1 MTKIPR
7 ISSALKSVDLEQ
19 NPPPLIIGERVNS
32 QGSRKAKEMVLKD
45 DFEGLLNLARS
56 QVEEGAHCLDICVA
70 TTERSDE
77 LDFMCKLV
85 KRLSLEIDAPLVI
98 DSTDPKVVEAAIR
111 QIPGRPVINSI
122 NLEGDGSRFHLLS
135 PIMVKYGVP
144 AIAMC
149 IGPNG
154 MAKTPKEKLE
164 TARLLFETGKKYGL
178 QPWQYI
184 FDVLTFTLATGQ
196 EEFLDSAKNTLEG
209 IKLVKENLPGCF
221 TTLGL
226 SNVSF
231 GLPPRARKI
240 INSVFLY
247 HAIKAGLDSVIIN
260 PKDIIAYTDISQ
272 QERKLAENLIFNLRN
287 TALSELISYY
297 ENELNNA
304 NQALTSSSSSSSK
317 AAKRSNGISTLDVDP
332 NWNFDKKCYYRI
344 VNRLREGIE
353 QDVLGAILD
362 NVKENNIKNKNTTT
376 ASSSSS
382 SSSSNK
388 KIVSSSSSSSSPPPP
403 SAPPNRKID
412 SDLSFSEILSLL
424 SKEELHN
431 AAVKTL
437 NETLLPAMK
446 EVGDKFGAGEII
458 LPFVLKSAECM
469 KAAVAELEK
478 YLIKQ
483 KDVSKGKIVLC
494 TVYGD
499 VHDIGKNLVKTIL
512 TNNGY
517 SVYDLGKQVP
527 LQTILNKIS
536 EVDANAVG
544 LSALLVST
552 SKQMQIFVEYAREHN
567 IQIPI
572 LCGGAAI
579 NSNYINRIAKDGGI
593 YESGVFYCKTAF
605 DGLNVMNKLM
615 SNERNQFISK
625 WRERV
630 ELWKE
635 FKPSSMNV
643 SQTSKHSGIKPVVS
657 PPVPP
662 TLKRQ
667 IRLGPEN
674 INLKEVWDF
683 INKKS
688 LFTLSWSFRGK
699 AALGLA
705 EESEK
710 LLAEWKKRVI
720 DDELFSP
727 RVVYGYFPCHN
738 KNNKLVVESPNGG
751 EVIFDFPRSTK
762 GRNLCLTDYFGENDI
777 VAFQSVTV
785 GSKVSHIIEKWNE
798 DNRYTDA
805 YYLHGLAVETA
816 EALADWTNSLIRKE
830 LKIDP
835 KRGLRYSWGYP
846 SCPDITQHRLV
857 WQLLDPSKSDMTL
870 TEAGQ
875 IIPDHST
882 AAIFI
887 HHPEAEYFTL

>member
-1 MTKIPR
+1 MAKTPR
-7 ISSALKSVDLEQ
+7 ISSALNAVDIEQ

-45 DFEGLLNLARS
+45 DFEGLLNLARG

-77 LDFMCKLV
+77 HDFMCQLV
-85 KRLSLEIDAPLVI
+85 KRLCLEIEAPLVI
-98 DSTDPKVVEAAIR
+98 DSTDPKVIESAIK
-111 QIPGRPVINSI
+111 QIPGRPIINSI
-122 NLEGDGSRFHLLS
+122 NLEGDGSRFHSLA
-135 PIMVKYGVP
+135 PIMIKYGVP

-164 TARLLFETGKKYGL
+164 TAQLLFETGKKYGL
-178 QPWQYI
+178 KPWQFI

-196 EEFLDSAKNTLEG
+196 EEFLDSAKNTLDG
-209 IKLVKENLPGCF
+209 IRLVKKNLPGCF

-231 GLPPRARKI
+231 GLPTRARKI

-247 HAIKAGLDSVIIN
+247 HATKSGLDSVIIN
-260 PKDIIAYTDISQ
+260 PKDIVAYTDISQ
-272 QERKLAENLIFNLRN
+272 EERKVAENLIFNLRN
-287 TALSELISYY
+287 TALSDLISYY
-297 ENELNNA
+297 ENEA
-304 NQALTSSSSSSSK
+304 NTNQTK
-317 AAKRSNGISTLDVDP
+317 KRSNENSKLDIDP
-332 NWNFDKKCYYRI
+332 NWKFDKKCYYRI

-353 QDVLGAILD
+353 YDVVGAILD
-362 NVKENNIKNKNTTT
+362 NVKDKDTKVELSSTQSTT
-376 ASSSSS
+376 SSSSS
-382 SSSSNK
+382 SSSSLLLNDDV
-388 KIVSSSSSSSSPPPP
+388 I
-403 SAPPNRKID
+403 A
-412 SDLSFSEILSLL
+412 LL
-424 SKEELHN
+424 SKEELHE

-478 YLIKQ
+478 YLIKK
-483 KDVSKGKIVLC
+483 KDVSKGRIVLC

-512 TNNGY
+512 VNNGY

-527 LQTILNKIS
+527 MQTIVNKIS
-536 EVDANAVG
+536 EVNADVVG

-552 SKQMQIFVEYAREHN
+552 SKQMQIFVNYAKEHN

-579 NSNYINRIAKDGGI
+579 NTNYINRIAKDGGL
-593 YESGVFYCKTAF
+593 YEQGVFYCKTAF
-605 DGLNVMNKLM
+605 DGLNVMNNLM
-615 SNERNQFISK
+615 SDKRSQYISRWK
-625 WRERV
+625 EKV

-635 FKPSSMNV
+635 FKPTSINV
-643 SQTSKHSGIKPVVS
+643 SHTSNKHSGIKPVPL
-657 PPVPP
+657 PPNPP
-662 TLKRQ
+662 HTGLQ
-667 IRLGPEN
+667 IRLGLED
-674 INLKEVWDF
+674 IDLEDVWNF

-699 AALGLA
+699 AASALSA
-705 EESEK
+705 EAEK
-710 LLAEWKKRVI
+710 LLIEWKKRVL
-720 DDELFSP
+720 DENLFSP
-727 RVVYGYFPCHN
+727 KVVYGYFHCHN
-738 KNNKLVVESPNGG
+738 RNNKLVVDSSKGK

-762 GRNLCLTDYFGENDI
+762 GKNLCLTDYFGENDI

-785 GSKVSHIIEKWNE
+785 GKRASSTIEKWNE
-798 DNRYTDA
+798 ENKYTDA

-830 LKIDP
+830 LKIDS

-846 SCPDITQHRLV
+846 SCPDVAQHKLV
-857 WQLLDPSKSDMTL
+857 WELLDPTKSDMTL
-870 TEAGQ
+870 TDAGQ
-875 IIPDHST
+875 IVPDQST
-882 AAIFI
+882 AAIII

>member
-1 MTKIPR
+1 MIKIPR
-7 ISSALKSVDLEQ
+7 ISSALNAVDIQQ

-77 LDFMCKLV
+77 HDFMCQLV
-85 KRLSLEIDAPLVI
+85 KRLCLEIEAPLVI
-98 DSTDPKVVEAAIR
+98 DSTDPKVIESAIK
-111 QIPGRPVINSI
+111 QIPGKPIINSI
-122 NLEGDGSRFHLLS
+122 NLEGDGSRFHSLAPLM
-135 PIMVKYGVP
+135 IKYGVP

-164 TARLLFETGKKYGL
+164 TAQLLFETGKKYGL
-178 QPWQYI
+178 KPWQFI

-209 IKLVKENLPGCF
+209 IRLVKENLPGCF

-231 GLPPRARKI
+231 GLPTHARKI

-247 HAIKAGLDSVIIN
+247 HAIKSGLDSVIIN
-260 PKDIIAYTDISQ
+260 PKDIVAYSDIN
-272 QERKLAENLIFNLRN
+272 QEERRLAENLIFNLRN
-287 TALSELISYY
+287 TALADLISYY
-297 ENELNNA
+297 ENKTN
-304 NQALTSSSSSSSK
+304 TSDQTKKQSDGNSK
-317 AAKRSNGISTLDVDP
+317 LDIDP
-332 NWNFDKKCYYRI
+332 SWKFDKKCYYRI

-353 QDVLGAILD
+353 YDVVGAILD
-362 NVKENNIKNKNTTT
+362 NVNDKDTKVEISLTESTSP
-376 ASSSSS
+376 SSSSLLL
-382 SSSSNK
+382 NDEV
-388 KIVSSSSSSSSPPPP
+388 I
-403 SAPPNRKID
+403 AR
-412 SDLSFSEILSLL
+412 L
-424 SKEELHN
+424 SKEELHA

-478 YLIKQ
+478 YLIKK
-483 KDVSKGKIVLC
+483 KDVSKGKMVLC

-512 TNNGY
+512 VNNGY

-527 LQTILNKIS
+527 LQTIVNKIS
-536 EVDANAVG
+536 EVNADAVG

-552 SKQMQIFVEYAREHN
+552 SKQMQIFVNYAKEHN

-579 NSNYINRIAKDGGI
+579 NTNYINRIAKDGGGI
-593 YESGVFYCKTAF
+593 YEQGVFYCKTAF
-605 DGLNVMNKLM
+605 DGLNVMNNLM
-615 SNERNQFISK
+615 SNKRNQYISK
-625 WRERV
+625 WKEKV

-635 FKPSSMNV
+635 FKPTSINV
-643 SQTSKHSGIKPVVS
+643 SEVSKHSGIKPV
-657 PPVPP
+657 PPPIPP
-662 TLKRQ
+662 HTGLQ
-667 IRLGPEN
+667 IRLGLED
-674 INLKEVWDF
+674 INLEEVWNF
-683 INKKS
+683 LNKKS

-699 AALGLA
+699 AASGLTEEA
-705 EESEK
+705 EQ
-710 LLAEWKKRVI
+710 LLIEWKKRVI
-720 DDELFSP
+720 DENLFSP
-727 RVVYGYFPCHN
+727 KVVYGYFHCHN
-738 KNNKLVVESPNGG
+738 RSNKLVVDSSKGN

-762 GRNLCLTDYFGENDI
+762 GKHLCLTDYFGENDI

-785 GSKVSHIIEKWNE
+785 GKKASYTIEKWNE
-798 DNRYTDA
+798 DNKYTDA

-830 LKIDP
+830 LKIDSR
-835 KRGLRYSWGYP
+835 RGLRYSWGYP
-846 SCPDITQHRLV
+846 SCPDITQHKLV
-857 WQLLDPSKSDMTL
+857 WELLDPAKSDMTL
-870 TEAGQ
+870 TDAGQ
-875 IIPDHST
+875 IVPDQST